1 MGDMINRFLSGKKK
15 YSVFIA
21 TFLTSVITMAVS
33 DPAQAQE
40 LQEFVPMLAMLISGV
55 AYLIVEGWNDS
66 RRTQTEA
73 AYYNMLTAQHQAQAA
88 AGGRAEGGSTTTTSA
103 TASVNTEPCDEAG
116 FISSIHTRAVELA
129 RTAFPDAPQE
139 LQSIYRA
146 AEAIG
151 QKTLC
156 RDIREALAY
165 WDYLSGLAEDAWKQL
180 EFDNKDERG
189 CKLHP
194 PELYEFRATVKR
206 AQTNYEN
213 LKKLAESGKEWA
225 RSFPGGATIYSLG
238 AFAGEVIGA

>member
-21 TFLTSVITMAVS
+21 TFLTSAITMAVS
-33 DPAQAQE
+33 DPQQAQE

-73 AYYNMLTAQHQAQAA
+73 AYYNMLTAQHQAQAGGGER
-88 AGGRAEGGSTTTTSA
+88 AGRGNTTTT
-103 TASVNTEPCDEAG
+103 TAPAEPFDEAR
-116 FISSIHTRAVELA
+116 FINSIHTGAVELA
-129 RTAFPDAPQE
+129 RTAFPDAPQG

-156 RDIREALAY
+156 HDIREALAY

-194 PELYEFRATVKR
+194 PELYEFRATVNR
-206 AQTNYEN
+206 VNSCYE
-213 LKKLAESGKEWA
+213 KLQALVRSGGDW
-225 RSFPGGATIYSLG
+225 RRLSSPIYGLTVYSVG
-238 AFAGEVIGA
+238 AFAGEGVGE